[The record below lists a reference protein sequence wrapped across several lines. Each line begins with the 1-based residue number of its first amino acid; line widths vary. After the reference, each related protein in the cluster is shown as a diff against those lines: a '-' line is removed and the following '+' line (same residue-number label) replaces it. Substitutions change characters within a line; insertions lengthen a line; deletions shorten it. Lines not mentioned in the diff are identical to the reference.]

1 MAKGSSKAKN
11 LVIVESPAKAGTINK
26 ILGKDFQVEASF
38 GHVRDLP
45 KSKMGVDLQNGFV
58 PQYIIPQ
65 KAKKT
70 VTNLKKQAKDKE
82 NIYLATDP
90 DREGEA
96 ISWHLAHIFQE
107 DRDKDAQNGKGVL
120 QIKRVMFNELT
131 KEAVKNAFEHP
142 RGIDQNL
149 VNAQQA
155 RRVLDRIVGY
165 ELSPL
170 LWRKVGRGL
179 SAGRVQSVALRLIVE
194 RERDIRNFKPEEY
207 WSLHA
212 KLSSTRPSEAE
223 KIFQAKL
230 DRIGKKKAEL
240 KNEADTLKIK
250 SALEKETFK
259 VISVQ
264 KKERNRKPQAPYTTS
279 KLQQE
284 AYNRLGFSAARTMKI
299 AQMLY
304 EGIELGEEG
313 SVGLITYMRTD
324 SVNIAEVARK
334 EAAQFVKEHFGKDHL
349 PKVPNFYRSKKGA
362 QEAHEAVRPTSVFR
376 EPEKIKSFLSEEQ
389 YKLYD
394 LVWRKFVASQM
405 AGAVDLVTSI
415 EILAGSEYF
424 FKASGTR
431 NLFPGFLAVFED
443 ASKAAKKKEENS
455 DDEEEG
461 EQEFPELEQNEL
473 LKLHELIP
481 AQHFTKPPARYNDAS
496 LVKILEEE
504 GIGRPSTYAPIIYT
518 LVSRDYVERK
528 GGALIPTELAETV
541 IELLVQHF
549 PYVLNVQ
556 FTALMEEELDKIEEG
571 ELDWGKVLHDFY
583 QPFEEHLKEA
593 KEKMKNVRQ
602 EPVPA
607 NEDCEKCGKP
617 MMIKWG
623 RFGKFVACSGFPEC
637 RSTKPISTGVA
648 CPKENCGGYLVKRK
662 GKGGRKFF
670 GCSKYPNCDYIAN
683 QLPTQKVAGEESEE
697 KPPEADEVD
706 ADV

>member
-1 MAKGSSKAKN
+1 MAKN

-26 ILGKDFQVEASF
+26 FLGKDYEVEASF

-45 KSKMGVDLQNGFV
+45 KSKMGVDPTNGFI
-58 PQYIIPQ
+58 PQYVIPT
-65 KAKKT
+65 KAKKR
-70 VTNLKKQAKDKE
+70 VSALKKQAKGKE
-82 NIYLATDP
+82 TIYLATDP

-96 ISWHLAHIFQE
+96 ISWHLAALLSE
-107 DRDKDAQNGKGVL
+107 DNNAV
-120 QIKRVMFNELT
+120 IKRVMFNELT